1 MAKTVTI
8 LILVVLFLG
17 WFWREMS
24 KRPKH
29 EEACISGIPVPKERL
44 ILALGT
50 AIERSNE
57 DLSRPYVNNFERY
70 VAQLEPQIRNNHAI
84 QDFDLA
90 CLYNFSRYY
99 FFCVSHGDPE
109 VDGLTAAEAGEELAE
124 ALSKLKRGETAM
136 SAVIRRYTRPD

>member
-1 MAKTVTI
+1 MAETLAAAAVAI
-8 LILVVLFLG
+8 LFLG
-17 WFWREMS
+17 WLWNHLN
-24 KRPKH
+24 KRQKH
-29 EEACISGIPVPKERL
+29 EEGCVTERPVPKERV
-44 ILALGT
+44 ILAIKT
-50 AIERSNE
+50 AIELSIA
-57 DLSRPYVNNFERY
+57 DLSKPYTSSFSRY
-70 VAQLEPQIRNNHAI
+70 VARLEPQIRNNHAI